1 MENKIPHEH
10 ATPEAFWAGM
20 QELRATQQ
28 EIARLLKEQAKETDQ
43 LLKKQAKET
52 ERREKENEQRI
63 KENEQRI
70 KENER
75 RDRYFNQRFKKLDT
89 LFSNQWGA
97 LIESLVE
104 GDLIPLLEERGIR
117 VDETDTRWPVRY
129 DSDRC
134 EFDIVANNGAEAV
147 VVEVKTTLRVNDVD
161 YFVMK
166 LHKFAPYARGLEDK
180 RLYGAVAYLKAD
192 RSVQTYAMRQ
202 GLFVIRA
209 TGASASIINDENF
222 RPKVFGYAAQESG

>member
-1 MENKIPHEH
+1 MDNKTLHEH

-20 QELRATQQ
+20 QELRAAQQ
-28 EIARLLKEQAKETDQ
+28 DLDRLLKEQAKET
-43 LLKKQAKET
+43 
-52 ERREKENEQRI
+52 ERRI
-63 KENEQRI
+63 KENA
-70 KENER
+70 R
-75 RDRYFNQRFKKLDT
+75 RDRYFDQRFKKLDT
-89 LFSNQWGA
+89 LFSNQWGT

-147 VVEVKTTLRVNDVD
+147 VVEVKTTLRVDDVD

-192 RSVQTYAMRQ
+192 RSVQTYAIRQ

-209 TGASASIINDENF
+209 TGASASIINDKGF